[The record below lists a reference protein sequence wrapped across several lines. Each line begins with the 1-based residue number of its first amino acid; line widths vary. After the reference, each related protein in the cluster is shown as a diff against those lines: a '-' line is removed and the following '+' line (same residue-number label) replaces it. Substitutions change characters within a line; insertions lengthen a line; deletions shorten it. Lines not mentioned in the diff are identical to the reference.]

1 MLRIIMAVA
10 LVALL
15 LSACGGGGGGDGPPP
30 SASFATFSGTVAI
43 GAPLAGVTVL
53 VVHVDGS
60 GASAVTDATGR
71 YSVTLTGVPP
81 GARPLFIIQTRDPV
95 AGILSQPPAYPRL
108 YSISNRTT
116 GTVNL
121 TPLTSL
127 LVAQLLGETQ
137 IFVADLALLQSLP
150 TPSDGEI
157 AAARQQVV
165 DYLLLR
171 PNRNGATFPP
181 TPVDASLVAD
191 SIRTPFNAVT
201 GDPHDDAIESLA
213 QTFMEGESIEG
224 VEEHMLARNDPPAT
238 LLEILSLEANVN
250 CVAEGNPDPTLPVGP
265 VHVSLRSTG
274 EIIIGSYTYT
284 LVPGVDRV
292 RKSNSPF
299 FDDFWQFLLNGSGTG
314 DQLEIG
320 ENASMLGSVRI
331 LRPGSGTSC
340 SPTTNVPLGPRS
352 PSRLAQVRRLA
363 SAIAITSLAVNCPGG
378 SSFPGLSDGVN
389 AIGIESNGALRVGGI
404 GGYALHLPSLGLDMS
419 ADIIGSPGVLGTR
432 VISAGFSRIFMGG
445 FDSFTVSLDALGD
458 IQTTSFGQ
466 RRNNGPS
473 LSQTCT

>member
-191 SIRTPFNAVT
+191 FIRTPFNAVT

-292 RKSNSPF
+292 RKSNSPS
-299 FDDFWQFLLNGSGTG
+299 FDDFWQFFLGTG
-314 DQLEIG
+314 DQLEVR
-320 ENASMLGSVRI
+320 ENASMLGSVRL

-340 SPTTNVPLGPRS
+340 LPTTNVRLGART
-352 PSRLAQVRRLA
+352 PSRLAQVLKLA
-363 SAIAITSLAVNCPGG
+363 TAISSLTINCPAG
-378 SSFPGLSDGVN
+378 SAFPGISDGVN
-389 AIGIESNGALRVGGI
+389 PLAIQSNGALRVGGI
-404 GGYALHLPSLGLDMS
+404 GGYALHLPSMGLDIS
-419 ADIIGSPGVLGTR
+419 ADIVDNAGALGALVRT
-432 VISAGFSRIFMGG
+432 AGFSRSFADG
-445 FDSFTVSLDALGD
+445 FDSFGLNLATNGTITRA
-458 IQTTSFGQ
+458 QFARQ
-466 RRNNGPS
+466 RGAVTESRGCPF
-473 LSQTCT
+473 